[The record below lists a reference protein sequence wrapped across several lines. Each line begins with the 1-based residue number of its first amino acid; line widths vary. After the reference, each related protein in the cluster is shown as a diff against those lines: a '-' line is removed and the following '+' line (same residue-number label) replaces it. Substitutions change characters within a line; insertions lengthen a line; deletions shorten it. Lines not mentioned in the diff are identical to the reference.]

1 MKYKYTYSTM
11 DVLLADPVNPTP
23 KEKQTHQLTRMWQG
37 LHGLERDANPSYD
50 DWKMISDALNMMET
64 LIEMGW
70 ASDPDGL
77 INEAVTAM
85 AIAGQRHLDTGVPI
99 RLDGAGIQSI
109 RGLLEDY
116 ADALAELPHRTMIA
130 CHRKTE
136 KRVQDILAGKIKPH
150 DVMVT
155 A

>member
-1 MKYKYTYSTM
+1 MKYKFTYSTM
-11 DVLLADPVNPTP
+11 DMLMADPVNPTP
-23 KEKQTHQLTRMWQG
+23 EKKRVHQLTRMWQG
-37 LHGLERDANPSYD
+37 LHGLERDPNPSYD
-50 DWKMISDALNMMET
+50 DWRVISDALNMMET
-64 LIEMGW
+64 LVEMGW

-85 AIAGQRHLDTGVPI
+85 AIAGQRHIDVGVPI
-99 RLDGAGIQSI
+99 RMDGAGIQSV

-116 ADALAELPHRTMIA
+116 AEALAELPERTMIH

-136 KRVQDILAGKIKPH
+136 KRIQDILAGKIKIN
-150 DVMVT
+150 DVQVT